1 MQNESHGISS
11 EVEVKFSCPKCQ
23 ARYGCLSS
31 EIQGL
36 EPEFHCRKCQTH
48 FGFRFDPD
56 LVFSGLQQSRGGLSF
71 EGYVLEKKRDAAPSL
86 SPFAAARQG
95 LNTLDQ
101 SWEEVKRNWGNL
113 SFHRKFIDYA
123 VQTKKISY
131 AANRY
136 QRVLEENPSDAIAQK
151 MRLDLIEEA
160 SQNIPAPSLKDAQ
173 KTARRSGVLFII
185 NLVGVILI
193 GLGIG
198 VEGFRQLIAVGA
210 ATFVLTFGFSKLHFD
225 R

>member
-1 MQNESHGISS
+1 MSS

-23 ARYGCLSS
+23 TKYGCLSS

-36 EPEFHCRKCQTH
+36 EPEFHCRKCQSY

-56 LVFSGLQQSRGGLSF
+56 LVFNLLQGPKAPGGVTF
-71 EGYVLEKKRDAAPSL
+71 DGYILEKKKETAPVVAATPQQSV
-86 SPFAAARQG
+86 RQG
-95 LNTLDQ
+95 LDILDQ
-101 SWEEVKRNWGNL
+101 SWEDVKKNWGNM
-113 SFHRKFIDYA
+113 SHHKKFVDYA
-123 VQTKKISY
+123 VQQKKISF
-131 AANRY
+131 ATNRY
-136 QRVLEENPSDAIAQK
+136 QRVLEENPSDQIAQK

-160 SQNIPAPSLKDAQ
+160 VHAIPAPTLREAQ
-173 KTARRSGVLFII
+173 KTARRSGLLFMV
-185 NLVGVILI
+185 NLVGLILV

-210 ATFVLTFGFSKLHFD
+210 ALFVLTFSFSKLHFD